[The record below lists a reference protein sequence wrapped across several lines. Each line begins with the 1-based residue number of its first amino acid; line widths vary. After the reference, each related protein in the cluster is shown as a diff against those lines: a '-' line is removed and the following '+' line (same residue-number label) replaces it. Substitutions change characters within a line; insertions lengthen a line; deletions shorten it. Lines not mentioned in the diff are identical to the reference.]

1 MANIPK
7 KVADRITKNVGK
19 FQRVLKIAKNRDVNE
34 ADTVLIVGD
43 ILSEVFGFDKYIEVT
58 SEFAIRGTYC
68 DLAIKTNGKI
78 QYLIEVK
85 AIGLGLK
92 EHHLRQAVDYGAN
105 QGAQWV
111 ILTNGISWEIYR
123 IRFEKPLNY
132 DLVSLF
138 NFLELNPRKADDQEK
153 IFLLCKEGLTK
164 AVRED
169 FYERVQSVNR
179 FVIGAIILSNE
190 VVNVIR
196 RELRK
201 LSSGL
206 KIEDSEIQE
215 ILQNEVLKREVIEGE
230 VASNAKNR
238 VKRISGKPTKK
249 PRIAKSPSEK
259 PLENPVSFSEK
270 LLKES
275 GGEANK

>member
-7 KVADRITKNVGK
+7 KADDRITKNVGK
-19 FQRVLKIAKNRDVNE
+19 FQRVLKIAKDRDVNE
-34 ADTVLIVGD
+34 ADTVIIVGD

-85 AIGLGLK
+85 AIGLDLK
-92 EHHLRQAVDYGAN
+92 EHHLRQVVDYGAN
-105 QGAQWV
+105 QGVQWV
-111 ILTNGISWEIYR
+111 ILTNGILWEIYR

-132 DLVSLF
+132 DLVSSF

-169 FYERVQSVNR
+169 YYEHVQSVNR
-179 FVIGAIILSNE
+179 FVIGAIILSDE

-201 LSSGL
+201 LSS
-206 KIEDSEIQE
+206 
-215 ILQNEVLKREVIEGE
+215 
-230 VASNAKNR
+230 
-238 VKRISGKPTKK
+238 
-249 PRIAKSPSEK
+249 
-259 PLENPVSFSEK
+259 F
-270 LLKES
+270 
-275 GGEANK
+275 